1 MGSLWGEI
9 LSEYT
14 IERVKTGIPGLDELM
29 EGGFPKGDTILV
41 AGKAGTGKSIMANQ
55 FLYNGVVEY
64 NEPGVLVTLEEAPFA
79 IRRNM
84 LRFGMDLERQEK
96 AGMLTIADLS
106 PSKEIQHSK
115 IREYPSFDLS
125 GLEAI
130 ILNHINKVKAKR
142 VVIDTLS
149 IMAYKFRS
157 RDILREEFFK
167 LCANI
172 TKAGTTLLLTSEIPA
187 QESGLGVFDIEAFL
201 ASGVVV
207 LYNEKISDTSRSRS
221 IEVLKLR
228 GSKHSSR
235 IHSMRIT
242 DEGIR
247 VWPGEI
253 STGH

>member
-1 MGSLWGEI
+1 MSNYEI
-9 LSEYT
+9 D
-14 IERVKTGIPGLDELM
+14 RVKTGIPGLDDLI
-29 EGGFPKGDTILV
+29 EGGFPRGDTILV
-41 AGKAGTGKSIMANQ
+41 AGKAGTGKTILANQ
-55 FLYNGVVEY
+55 FLYNGAAMY
-64 NEPGVLVTLEEAPFA
+64 NEPGVLVTLEESPLA
-79 IRRNM
+79 IKRNM
-84 LRFGMDLERQEK
+84 LRFNMDLDSLIEK
-96 AGMLTIADLS
+96 GLLSIADLS
-106 PSKEIQHSK
+106 PSREIARVK
-115 IREYPSFDLS
+115 IGEYPSFDLS

-130 ILNHINKVKAKR
+130 IMSHIKKVGAKR

-167 LCANI
+167 LAANI
-172 TKAGTTLLLTSEIPA
+172 TRSGATLLLTSEIPA
-187 QESGLGVFDIEAFL
+187 QDSGLGVFDIEAFL

-221 IEVLKLR
+221 IEILKLR

-253 STGH
+253 TPGH

>member
-1 MGSLWGEI
+1 MT
-9 LSEYT
+9 EYE
-14 IERVKTGIPGLDELM
+14 IERVKTGIPGLDELI
-29 EGGFPKGDTILV
+29 EGGFPKGDTILI
-41 AGKAGTGKSIMANQ
+41 AGKAGTGKSILATQ
-55 FLYNGVVEY
+55 FIYRGAQDY
-64 NEPGVLVTLEEAPFA
+64 NEPGVFVTMEEPPHL

-84 LRFGMDLERQEK
+84 IRFGMDLEKMEK
-96 AGMLTIADLS
+96 SGMISLVDLS
-106 PSKEIQHSK
+106 PSKEVTPVTIG
-115 IREYPSFDLS
+115 EYASFDLS

-130 ILNHINKVKAKR
+130 IMNHIQKLKAKR
-142 VVIDTLS
+142 IVIDTLS

-167 LCANI
+167 LCANL
-172 TKAGTTLLLTSEIPA
+172 TRTGCTLLLTSEIPA
-187 QESGLGVFDIEAFL
+187 QDQGLGVFDIEAFL
-201 ASGVVV
+201 ASGVIV

-253 STGH
+253 SPGV

>member
-1 MGSLWGEI
+1 MT
-9 LSEYT
+9 EYE
-14 IERVKTGIPGLDELM
+14 IERVKTGIPGLDELI
-29 EGGFPKGDTILV
+29 EGGFPKGDTILI
-41 AGKAGTGKSIMANQ
+41 AGKAGTGKSILATQ
-55 FLYNGVVEY
+55 FIYRGAQDY
-64 NEPGVLVTLEEAPFA
+64 NEPGVFVTMEEPPHL

-84 LRFGMDLERQEK
+84 IRFGMDLEKMEK
-96 AGMLTIADLS
+96 SGMISLVDLS
-106 PSKEIQHSK
+106 PSKEVTPVTIG
-115 IREYPSFDLS
+115 EYASFDLS

-130 ILNHINKVKAKR
+130 IMNHIQKLKAKR
-142 VVIDTLS
+142 IVIDTLS

-167 LCANI
+167 LCANL
-172 TKAGTTLLLTSEIPA
+172 TRTGCTLLLTSEIPA
-187 QESGLGVFDIEAFL
+187 QDQGLGVFDIEAFL
-201 ASGVVV
+201 ASGVIV

-253 STGH
+253 GPGV